1 MRVVRLGDAWI
12 AIGLACLCGAPPRLS
27 AATQDYEGKPIGLIV
42 FEPKEQALA
51 PAELAE
57 ILPLK
62 RKQPLRMKDVETAIE
77 RLYATGRYADIVV
90 DAELHN
96 GEVVL
101 RFLTQNNWFVGP
113 VAVQRVPQPPS
124 VGQLVNATGLSLG
137 APFHEEDLRRAIE
150 GLRQTLERNGFFE
163 SRVEPS
169 VEYDSR
175 TQQAMIRFRVEPG
188 PRARF
193 TRPQIQGNPVWPPDR
208 LIRATRWKG
217 LLGWRPVTETRLQQ
231 GLERIRRAYQKQD
244 RLMAEVRLEKM
255 DYDTDT
261 RRARPFL
268 SAHAGPVITVETE
281 GSQLSRGRL
290 RRLVPVFEERSA
302 DRDLIVEGA
311 ENLTEYF
318 QNQGYF
324 DTKVNFTTEADGP
337 ARQKIVYHIERGR
350 RYKLVRVAIDGNRYF
365 DRETIRERMLV
376 TPASFQFRRGR
387 FSQSLLERDL
397 EAIRDLYR
405 ANGFRDVQVESTIE
419 HDYRG
424 KEGEVAVFLRI
435 REGPQWFVSDL
446 HLEGASP
453 EHAETIR
460 SMLQSAPGQP
470 FSEANVAADRDNIL
484 AYYFNR
490 GYPSASFEWS
500 WRQAPEPER
509 VELTFRIHEGPRRFV
524 REVLIGG
531 LEHTRPQ
538 IVHRRI
544 LLNPGEPISQ
554 SAMLETQRQLSDLGI
569 FAKVD
574 TAIQNPD
581 GEEKYKYV
589 LYQLEE
595 ARRYSVA
602 VGVGAEIARIGGDPA
617 SLEAPGGKAG
627 FSPRLSF
634 NFGRLNFRG
643 RGHTLLFRSRV
654 SNLQQRALATYL
666 APQIRGSRN
675 VDLSFTALY
684 DDSRDVRTFTARRR
698 EGSVQLTHRW
708 TRSRTLFYRFAFRR
722 VSVGDVKIQP
732 ELIPL
737 LTQPTRV
744 GVLAATYV
752 DDRRDDPTDSR
763 RGTYNSLDL
772 GYASSFFGSQTDF
785 LRLVARNSTYHSLTP
800 RLVLART
807 ASVGLLAT
815 VRTNPALP
823 LKEQD
828 IPLPERFF
836 AGGASTHRGFP
847 ENQAGPR
854 DLLTGFPLGGKA
866 MLLLSTELRF
876 PLLGEN
882 LGAAVFHDAGNIYSR
897 AGTVSLRPRQKNRD
911 DFNYMVHALGF
922 GIRYRTP
929 VGPVRFDL
937 AFAPNS
943 PRFFGCQGTREQ
955 LLFGCPVQTEQ
966 RISRFQ
972 FHFSL
977 GQTF

>member
-1 MRVVRLGDAWI
+1 MRVVRLGGVWT
-12 AIGLACLCGAPPRLS
+12 GTLLACLFCS
-27 AATQDYEGKPIGLIV
+27 AARTRAAGEDYEGKPIAAIV
-42 FEPKEQALA
+42 FEPRQQGLT

-62 RKQPLRMKDVETAIE
+62 RKQPLRMRDVEAAIE

-90 DAELHN
+90 DAELRN

-101 RFLTQNNWFVGP
+101 RFLTRNNWFVGP

-124 VGQLVNATGLSLG
+124 LGQLVNATGLSLG
-137 APFHEEDLRRAIE
+137 APFHEEDLQKAVE

-163 SRVEPS
+163 SRIEPA
-169 VEYDSR
+169 VEYDPR
-175 TQQAMIRFRVEPG
+175 TQQADIRFRVEPG

-193 TRPQIQGNPVWPPDR
+193 ARPEIRGNPMWPPDR
-208 LIRATRWKG
+208 LVRATKWKG
-217 LLGWRPVTETRLQQ
+217 LLGWRPVTDTRVQQ
-231 GLERIRRAYQKQD
+231 GLERVRRAYQKED
-244 RLMAEVRLEKM
+244 RLMAEVRLEKL
-255 DYDTDT
+255 DYERDT
-261 RRARPFL
+261 RRARPLLF
-268 SAHAGPVITVETE
+268 AEAGPVITVETE
-281 GSQLSRGRL
+281 GSKVPGGRL
-290 RRLVPVFEERSA
+290 KQLVPVFEERSA
-302 DRDLIVEGA
+302 DRDLIMEGA

-324 DTKVNFTTEADGP
+324 DAKVTFTTEAGGP
-337 ARQKIVYHIERGR
+337 DRQRIVYHIERGR
-350 RYKLVRVAIDGNRYF
+350 RYKLVRVTIEGHRYF
-365 DRETIRERMLV
+365 DLETLRERMLV
-376 TPASFQFRRGR
+376 APASFQFRRGR

-397 EAIRDLYR
+397 EAIRELYR
-405 ANGFRDVQVESTIE
+405 ANGFRDVQVASQVE
-419 HDYRG
+419 HNYRG
-424 KEGEVAVFLRI
+424 KAGEVAVFIQI
-435 REGPQWFVSDL
+435 REGPQWFVSRL
-446 HLEGASP
+446 ELEGASA
-453 EHAETIR
+453 EHAETLR

-490 GYPSASFEWS
+490 GYPSASFEWG
-500 WRQAPEPER
+500 WRQAPEPQR
-509 VELTFRIHEGPRRFV
+509 AELIFRIHEGPRRFV

-554 SAMLETQRQLSDLGI
+554 AEMLETQRQLSDLGI

-574 TAIQNPD
+574 AAIQNPD

-589 LYQLEE
+589 VYQLEE

-654 SNLQQRALATYL
+654 SNLQQRALGTYL

-737 LTQPTRV
+737 LTQPARV
-744 GVLAATYV
+744 GVLAAAYV

-772 GYASSFFGSQTDF
+772 GYAARFFGSQTDF
-785 LRLVARNSTYHSLTP
+785 LRLVARNSTYHSVSR
-800 RLVLART
+800 RLVVART
-807 ASVGLLAT
+807 ATVGLLGT

-836 AGGASTHRGFP
+836 AGGASTHRGFS

-854 DLLTGFPLGGKA
+854 DSVTGFPLGGKA
-866 MLLLSTELRF
+866 MVLLSTELRF
-876 PLLGEN
+876 PLIGDN
-882 LGAAVFHDAGNIYSR
+882 IGAVVFHDGGNVYSR

-911 DFNYMVHALGF
+911 DFNYMVHAFGL

-929 VGPVRFDL
+929 VGPVRFDV

>member
-1 MRVVRLGDAWI
+1 MRVVRLGNAWL
-12 AIGLACLCGAPPRLS
+12 ATGLASLFWVAPLLGGA
-27 AATQDYEGKPIGLIV
+27 AVHYEGKPIAAIV
-42 FEPKEQALA
+42 FEPREQALT

-62 RKQPLRMKDVETAIE
+62 SKQPLRLQDVETAIQ
-77 RLYATGRYADIVV
+77 RLYATGRYADIAVE
-90 DAELHN
+90 AELED

-113 VAVQRVPQPPS
+113 VSVQRVPQPPS
-124 VGQLVNATGLSLG
+124 LGQLVNATGLSLG
-137 APFHEEDLRRAIE
+137 APFHEEDLQKAAD
-150 GLRQTLERNGFFE
+150 GLRQILERNGFFE

-169 VEYDSR
+169 VEYDPR
-175 TQQAMIRFRVEPG
+175 TQQAMIRFRLEPG

-193 TRPQIQGNPVWPPDR
+193 SQPEIRGNALWPFDK

-217 LLGWRPVTETRLQQ
+217 WLGWRPVTETRVQQ
-231 GLERIRRAYQKQD
+231 GLERIRRAYQKQN
-244 RLMAEVRLEKM
+244 RLMADVRLEKM
-255 DYDTDT
+255 DYERDT
-261 RRARPFL
+261 RQARPFL
-268 SAHAGPVITVETE
+268 RADAGPVVTVETE
-281 GSQLSRGRL
+281 GSNVSLGRL

-311 ENLTEYF
+311 ENLAEYF
-318 QNQGYF
+318 QNQGFF
-324 DTKVNFTTEADGP
+324 DAKVTFTTEADGP

-350 RYKLVRVAIDGNRYF
+350 RYKLVRVAIEGNRYF
-365 DRETIRERMLV
+365 DLETLRERMLV

-387 FSQSLLERDL
+387 FSRSLLERDL
-397 EAIRDLYR
+397 DAIRELYH
-405 ANGFRDVQVESTIE
+405 ANGFRDVQVEATVE

-424 KEGEVAVFLRI
+424 KAGDVAVFLRI
-435 REGPQWFVSDL
+435 REGPQWFVSNL
-446 HLEGASP
+446 ELEGASA
-453 EHAETIR
+453 EHAEAIR

-470 FSEANVAADRDNIL
+470 FSEANVATDRDNIL
-484 AYYFNR
+484 AYYYNR
-490 GYPSASFEWS
+490 GYPAASFEWS
-500 WRQAPEPER
+500 WRQAPQAQR
-509 VELTFRIHEGPRRFV
+509 AELTFRIHEGPRRFV

-531 LEHTRPQ
+531 LEHTRPH
-538 IVHRRI
+538 IVQRQI
-544 LLNPGEPISQ
+544 LLDPGEPISQ
-554 SAMLETQRQLSDLGI
+554 AEMLETQRRLSDLGI
-569 FAKVD
+569 FAKVE

-581 GEEKYKYV
+581 GQEKYKYI

-627 FSPRLSF
+627 FSPRISF

-643 RGHTLLFRSRV
+643 LGHTLLFRSRV
-654 SNLQQRALATYL
+654 SNLQQRALGTYL
-666 APQIRGSRN
+666 APQILGSPN

-737 LTQPTRV
+737 LTQPARV

-752 DDRRDDPTDSR
+752 DDRRDDPTDSH

-772 GYASSFFGSQTDF
+772 GYAARPFGSQTDF
-785 LRLVARNSTYHSLTP
+785 LRLVARNSTYHSVSR
-800 RLVLART
+800 RLVVART
-807 ASVGLLAT
+807 ATVGFLGT

-823 LKEQD
+823 LREQD

-854 DLLTGFPLGGKA
+854 DPVTGFPLGGKA
-866 MLLLSTELRF
+866 MVLLSTELRF
-876 PLLGEN
+876 PLIGDN
-882 LGAAVFHDAGNIYSR
+882 IGAVVFHDAGNVYSR
-897 AGTVSLRPRQKNRD
+897 VGTVSLRPRQKNRD
-911 DFNYMVHALGF
+911 DFNYMVHAF
-922 GIRYRTP
+922 GIGVRYRTP
-929 VGPVRFDL
+929 VGPVRLDL

-966 RISRFQ
+966 RIGRFQ